1 MTCGTVCFE
10 TYLHCNNISGGI
22 VVHFLFIK
30 QIEERVGKDEVKK
43 AVEGGAGVGG
53 FPFVVFAVD

>member
-1 MTCGTVCFE
+1 MTRGTVCFE
-10 TYLHCNNISGGI
+10 TYFHCNSISGGI

-43 AVEGGAGVGG
+43 AVEDRAGLGG